1 MNRKTNRNS
10 NDMPDNN
17 FSNNLFNLAISLPQ
31 TETIS
36 TILLDKSK
44 KTTSEYIDLLV
55 NLNQIDLNNQMEK
68 KIRNK

>member
-1 MNRKTNRNS
+1 
-10 NDMPDNN
+10 MPDNN